1 MDMLS
6 LPAHL
11 QPKQIV
17 TKLAQV
23 VMELPRT
30 PEGAI
35 MIDYPSPALWGG
47 MYLLVVAS
55 RSLGV
60 PHPLDVPDWLTL
72 FATPL
77 GLWPLP
83 LPLALQ
89 VDEAL
94 ITSEGRPTPL
104 AARLALQADDDIS
117 AGS

>member
-1 MDMLS
+1 MDMLG

-11 QPKQIV
+11 QPEQIV
-17 TKLAQV
+17 IKLAQV

-30 PEGAI
+30 LDGAI
-35 MIDYPSPALWGG
+35 MIDYPSPALWSG
-47 MYLLVVAS
+47 MYLLVEAS

-60 PHPLDVPDWLTL
+60 PHPLDVLDWLTL

-77 GLWPLP
+77 GLWSLP

-94 ITSEGRPTPL
+94 ITREGRPTPL
-104 AARLALQADDDIS
+104 AARLATQANDDSSIRR
-117 AGS
+117 

>member
-1 MDMLS
+1 MDIIG

-11 QPKQIV
+11 QPEQML

-30 PEGAI
+30 SEGAI
-35 MIDYPSPALWGG
+35 MIDEPSPALWCG
-47 MYLLVVAS
+47 MYLLVEAS

-60 PHPLDVPDWLTL
+60 SHPLDVPDWIAL

-77 GLWPLP
+77 RLWPLP
-83 LPLALQ
+83 LPPELQ

-94 ITSEGRPTPL
+94 ITRKGQPTPL
-104 AARLALQADDDIS
+104 AARLAAQADDSSIWR
-117 AGS
+117 